1 MGVQPVAFV
10 IESVALVE
18 RRPPVDNPSLL
29 RTEAVVD
36 DLVESANVDAVHES
50 RHGREPRADVV
61 VNPFVGEV
69 QPIAFQVQFV
79 RGAGA
84 VNAAEITG
92 THPGLAVGGPVGIE
106 LNPGVDSANT
116 IEIVGGGIFPVRVN
130 RSNTR
135 LLENIAADA
144 GAGEG

>member
-10 IESVALVE
+10 IENVALVE
-18 RRPPVDNPSLL
+18 RRARVDNPSLH

-50 RHGREPRADVV
+50 RHGREPRTDVV
-61 VNPFVGEV
+61 INSFVGEV

-92 THPGLAVGGPVGIE
+92 THHGLALEGPVGIE
-106 LNPGVDSANT
+106 LKPGVDSANT
-116 IEIVGGGIFPVRVN
+116 IEIVVGGIFPVGVN
-130 RSNTR
+130 SSNAR